1 MGVIMHKMLN
11 FYAYIHKEKG
21 QSRDSHLCSVLCIS
35 YETTKTA
42 VCKEFF
48 SFYSAASLLAAS
60 LLAASLLAASLPD
73 SSPFSTMMDCA
84 AVQ

>member
-1 MGVIMHKMLN
+1 MGVIMHK
-11 FYAYIHKEKG
+11 YIHKEKG

>member
-1 MGVIMHKMLN
+1 MHKMLN

-21 QSRDSHLCSVLCIS
+21 QSRDSHLCSVLCVS

-60 LLAASLLAASLPD
+60 LLAASLPD
-73 SSPFSTMMDCA
+73 SSPFSTMMDWA

>member
-60 LLAASLLAASLPD
+60 LLD